1 MEIQAKFSPILVDI
15 LNCEARKDLFRIFQF
30 EFNPGKKGNY
40 SEYIDISVAV
50 VYLHTNT
57 HHLHLT
63 FHIFATFYV

>member
-15 LNCEARKDLFRIFQF
+15 LNCEARKDLFRLSIRVQSG
-30 EFNPGKKGNY
+30 EKGNY

-50 VYLHTNT
+50 VYLHTNI